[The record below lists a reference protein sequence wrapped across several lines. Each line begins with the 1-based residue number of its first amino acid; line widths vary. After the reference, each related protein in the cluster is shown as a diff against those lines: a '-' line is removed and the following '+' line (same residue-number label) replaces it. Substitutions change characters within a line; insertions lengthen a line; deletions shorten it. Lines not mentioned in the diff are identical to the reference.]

1 MTERLFLLFLRLPL
15 VGRVL
20 CIAAITMVFFGIAI
34 HFVEPHTFPTIFD
47 GIWWAI
53 ITASTIGYGDFVPT
67 SFEGK
72 IVGITLI
79 VVGAGFVST
88 YFVSL
93 ATTAVQR
100 QNAVNEGKIAY
111 VSKHDHM
118 IIVGWNERSRYVIK
132 ELTRLYPEVRIVLI
146 DGTLRE
152 KPVSDIQVHFIQGSA
167 DQDHILQKA
176 GIDHA
181 HTVIITADPNVSEVQ
196 SDMRT
201 ILQLIAVKGCNQSIY
216 CIVEILTKHQV
227 NNAIRAGADEIIESN
242 YLTGSVLMNTLV
254 NHGIS
259 KALSS
264 ILSQNHGS
272 KVEFIETPEEIMG
285 QTFSMVIQKFYQD
298 EMLVIG
304 IKKRGETLVNPPFD
318 TKIEAGDELLLIRG
332 HYKNKSSNS

>member
-1 MTERLFLLFLRLPL
+1 M
-15 VGRVL
+15 GRVL
-20 CIAAITMVFFGIAI
+20 CIASISIVFFGIVI
-34 HFVEPHTFPTIFD
+34 HFVEPNVFPTIFD

-67 SFEGK
+67 TFEGK
-72 IVGITLI
+72 MVGIALI

-100 QNAVNEGKIAY
+100 QNAVNEGKVAY
-111 VSKHDHM
+111 VGKKDHM
-118 IIVGWNERSRYVIK
+118 IIVGWNERSRYIIK
-132 ELTRLYPEVRIVLI
+132 EMTKLYPRLRIVLI
-146 DGTLRE
+146 DHTLRE
-152 KPVSDIQVHFIQGSA
+152 KPMPDIHVHFIHGSA

-176 GIDHA
+176 GIDEA
-181 HTVIITADPNVSEVQ
+181 HTVIITADPSVSEVQ

-201 ILQLIAVKGCNQSIY
+201 ILQLIAVKGCNREIY
-216 CIVEILTKHQV
+216 CVVEILTKQQV

-264 ILSQNHGS
+264 ILTQHHGS
-272 KVEFIETPEEIMG
+272 KVEFIELPDDLIDLP
-285 QTFSMVIQKFYQD
+285 FSMIIQKFFQD

-318 TKIEAGDELLLIRG
+318 TKVETGDELLLIRG